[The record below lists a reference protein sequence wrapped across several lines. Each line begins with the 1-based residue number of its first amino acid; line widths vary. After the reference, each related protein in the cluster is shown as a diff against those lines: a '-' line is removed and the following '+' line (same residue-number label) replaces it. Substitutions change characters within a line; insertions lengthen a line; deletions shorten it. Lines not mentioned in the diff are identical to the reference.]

1 LRNGAARVFDFSQF
15 QISFGE
21 GVEILGTTGM
31 RFDLVGE
38 FGEIELGA
46 LLGGEAG
53 AIVEI
58 VEEML
63 ERIGA
68 GIGVFGE
75 SLEDA
80 EVALGGV
87 ELFQIAFDHGEFVIA
102 LGRIATDFYV
112 AAKKFCGFR
121 KASGGD
127 AEIRKLDECVGK
139 IGIGFECLLKIA
151 FRFGLIALAAFD
163 VADVE
168 KARRVV
174 GVEFEALF
182 EIFAGFVEAAEVA
195 IGETEKRVRAGG
207 GIDCDEIVKFFDGF
221 FSPAGHEI
229 TFTECSVEIGAAR
242 SEFDAGLEERNYV
255 FEIVLAHADAAE
267 EIDDVNIFGSEFV
280 GADEELECVD
290 WARLIVVNLCEEVED
305 VGRVRLEGLSALGDE
320 FGFRRIGGAEIGLGE
335 IEKDVEVLGLERV
348 GSFEFRLRRFV
359 LFGCGENYA
368 ERKVELDVVWSAG
381 GESGCNSLRLCGA
394 VGLEAGA
401 EEIELR
407 FSGGG

>member
-1 LRNGAARVFDFSQF
+1 
-15 QISFGE
+15 
-21 GVEILGTTGM
+21 
-31 RFDLVGE
+31 
-38 FGEIELGA
+38 
-46 LLGGEAG
+46 
-53 AIVEI
+53 
-58 VEEML
+58 ML
-63 ERIGA
+63 KGIGA

-163 VADVE
+163 VANVE
-168 KARRVV
+168 EARGVV

-195 IGETEKRVRAGG
+195 IGEAEKRVRAGG

-242 SEFDAGLEERNYV
+242 SEFDAGFEERNCV
-255 FEIVLAHADAAE
+255 FEIVLTHADAAE
-267 EIDDVNIFGSEFV
+267 EIDDVKIFGSEFV
-280 GADEELECVD
+280 GADEKLECINR
-290 WARLIVVNLCEEVED
+290 ARLTVVDLREEVE
-305 VGRVRLEGLSALGDE
+305 RVWRIRLERLSTFGDE
-320 FGFRRIGGAEIGLGE
+320 FSFRKIGGAEIRLGE
-335 IEKDVEVLGLERV
+335 IEKDVEVLGLKRV
-348 GSFEFRLRRFV
+348 GLLKFRLRGFV
-359 LFGCGENYA
+359 LFGRGENHT
-368 ERKVELDVVWSAG
+368 EREMELDVVWSAG
-381 GESGCNSLRLCGA
+381 RKSGCNSLCLYGTA
-394 VGLEAGA
+394 GLEAGA

-407 FSGGG
+407 FGGGGRDALEKRDCGGGLVFGKEDEAEIVICFRV